1 MRKQIAGILLLAS
14 MASWCYGQY
23 AAKEVMEIMKDYVS
37 DSTAED
43 GFLSAKHWLKNI
55 ESISAADIEV
65 GQPIQE
71 YRIKYNMLDTCADS
85 IPFYKLLEPK
95 DYWIFPIRTKDRYL
109 YEVNVSKFE
118 GKWHISGR
126 AELPSDNMWQQLR
139 SAFPES
145 TGINPMLV
153 VDGLSKYLYFKQK
166 GLRKIY
172 YIKPGFQ
179 NDSLE
184 MVTTSSM
191 SALDDTK
198 KLLRHWKKKGKG
210 SNNELDKMLLRR
222 SQAQKSR
229 GGK

>member
-1 MRKQIAGILLLAS
+1 MRKQIAVLFLLAG
-14 MASWCYGQY
+14 MACLCHAQNVP
-23 AAKEVMEIMKDYVS
+23 KEVMEIMKDYVK

-43 GFLSAKHWLKNI
+43 GFLTAKHWLKNS

-65 GQPIQE
+65 GIPIQE
-71 YRIKYNMLDTCADS
+71 YRIRYSMLDTCTDT
-85 IPFYKLLEPK
+85 IPFYRLLEPK
-95 DYWIFPIRTKDRYL
+95 DYWIFPVKSKDRYL

-126 AELPSDNMWQQLR
+126 AELPSDNMWHQLR

-145 TGINPMLV
+145 SGVNPMLV
-153 VDGLSKYLYFKQK
+153 VDGISKYLYFKQK

-198 KLLRHWKKKGKG
+198 KLVRHWKKQGKG
-210 SNNELDKMLLRR
+210 SNNELDKILLRR
-222 SQAQKSR
+222 CQEQKS
-229 GGK
+229 GGSK